1 MEARIQSASSYITLW
16 ASTYLCM
23 LDPPVQEK
31 NLLREF
37 KRLDDYLNSP
47 LPEEIDHNSTETI
60 TVSKRKFLDGD
71 RLTLADCNLLPKL
84 HVIRVRQLCY
94 YCIFKNVVGAL
105 WNGYCYMRLSTNG
118 ATKTIHRSG

>member
-1 MEARIQSASSYITLW
+1 MLNSITGKDGHKKHVSTRLCVSDSA
-16 ASTYLCM
+16 
-23 LDPPVQEK
+23 VHEK

-37 KRLDDYLNSP
+37 KRLDNYLNSP

-84 HVIRVRQLCY
+84 HVIRVRH
-94 YCIFKNVVGAL
+94 CICCVCRFWGNL
-105 WNGYCYMRLSTNG
+105 WYGVSFFVLLDDRVDLKHG
-118 ATKTIHRSG
+118 

>member
-1 MEARIQSASSYITLW
+1 VGADIFAKFSAFIKNSPNNTRKFGVLRLIEQLDVTVYITPQ
-16 ASTYLCM
+16 ATTDKKDQTCLCVY
-23 LDPPVQEK
+23 DPPVQEK

-71 RLTLADCNLLPKL
+71 GLTLADCNLLPKL
-84 HVIRVRQLCY
+84 HVIRVKQIC
-94 YCIFKNVVGAL
+94 
-105 WNGYCYMRLSTNG
+105 
-118 ATKTIHRSG
+118 